1 MDGDGIS
8 NVQDEDIDGD
18 ELSDRWELMHG
29 LSPNDPSDALQD
41 PDYDGFS
48 NFKEYQGGS
57 DPNSGDETPETISK
71 AHSTGSSGIINSSLI
86 IMIVIILMVILVA
99 VVVLRGSKPKKTTQQ
114 PATGTQAVHTAV
126 QRPYEVQTPTPRPSS
141 PTLSPTEPKI
151 DIDMDPEP

>member
-18 ELSDRWELMHG
+18 GLSDRWELMYG
-29 LSPNDPSDALQD
+29 LSSDDPSDALLD

-71 AHSTGSSGIINSSLI
+71 AHSMGSSGIINSILI
-86 IMIVIILMVILVA
+86 VMAVIILVVILVA
-99 VVVLRGSKPKKTTQQ
+99 VVVLRCSKSKEPTQ
-114 PATGTQAVHTAV
+114 
-126 QRPYEVQTPTPRPSS
+126 
-141 PTLSPTEPKI
+141 
-151 DIDMDPEP
+151 